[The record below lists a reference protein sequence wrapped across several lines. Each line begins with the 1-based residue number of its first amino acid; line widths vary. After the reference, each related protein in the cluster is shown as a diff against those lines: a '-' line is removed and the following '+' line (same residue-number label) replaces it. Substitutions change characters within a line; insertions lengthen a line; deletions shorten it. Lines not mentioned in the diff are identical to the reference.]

1 MNANPHRETIRRW
14 QRRLGQDLRVLRK
27 LFPWRVGLAL
37 VAGITTTA
45 TIFQQAYLNVY
56 NLATAEFSYVKAVY
70 AVLNMATFQVSFADM
85 PPGPKLDL
93 FFILIPVVGIP
104 LLLIFG
110 ANLLHVLRVFF
121 VRRERGQT
129 WQRALAATVASPI
142 VVCGLGRVG
151 YRVACEL
158 LDMSRPV
165 VGLDKASSPLIQS
178 LIDRGLPVIL
188 GDVSNQDVL
197 INAGVKRAPTVI
209 VCTHDDLANI
219 EAAFHIRR
227 LNKDAHIVLRLF
239 EDEIADDI
247 RGQFQVE
254 TILSRSAIA
263 AQAFAHAALGVAVL
277 ESFQVDGATYVLA
290 QIPIAS
296 ASPLRDQSLGT
307 IARTNQATIVCL
319 YRDGRLSVEPAPDI
333 VLDAGDKLFLF
344 TDVERLAL
352 LSDTGRSSAGTAQQE
367 KPVLVCGLGHT
378 GYRVVKALRAL
389 GRPVVALDFEP
400 SRLAD
405 QLVDMQVDVFYGD
418 CRRTAIL
425 EEAGILSAEAIILC
439 TEDDM
444 ANFETALRA
453 RDIAPGVRVIMRI
466 FEEPLGTQLQQAFD
480 IDAVY
485 STSAL
490 AAPVFVAAALNMH
503 LAQSVTLGDQVY
515 LIARMTIGTL
525 SGLSRDPI
533 DLLNQ
538 QSDLTV
544 LLHKR
549 GNSVLIPPNPR
560 AYLGAD
566 DEIVI
571 LATRQRLRE
580 IDVRN
585 RGAHNVVQMAATS

>member
-1 MNANPHRETIRRW
+1 MNPNHHRETLTRW

-37 VAGITTTA
+37 VAGIAATA
-45 TIFQQAYLNVY
+45 YVFQQAYLSAY
-56 NLATAEFSYVKAVY
+56 NLVATEFSYIKAVY
-70 AVLNMATFQVSFADM
+70 AILNMATFQVSFSDI
-85 PPGPKLDL
+85 PHGPKLDL
-93 FFILIPVVGIP
+93 FFILVPVVGIP

-110 ANLLHVLRVFF
+110 ANLLHVVRVFF
-121 VRRERGQT
+121 VRRERGQA
-129 WQRALAATVASPI
+129 WQRALATTVASPI

-151 YRVACEL
+151 YRVAGEL
-158 LDMSRPV
+158 LDMRRPV
-165 VGLDKASSPLIQS
+165 VGLDKADSPLIQS
-178 LIDRGLPVIL
+178 LMDRGLPVIL
-188 GDVSNQDVL
+188 GDVRNQDVL
-197 INAGVKRAPTVI
+197 IGAGVKRAPTVI

-219 EAAFHIRR
+219 EAAFHVHR

-247 RGQFQVE
+247 RGRFQVE

-290 QIPIAS
+290 EVPISS
-296 ASPLRDQSLGT
+296 ASPLRSQSLGT
-307 IARTNQATIVCL
+307 IARANQATIVCL
-319 YRDGRLSVEPAPDI
+319 YRDGRLLLEPAPDTI
-333 VLDAGDKLFLF
+333 LDTGDELFLF

-352 LSDTGRSSAGTAQQE
+352 LSDTVRPSAGAAQQE

-378 GYRVVKALRAL
+378 GYRVVKALRTL

-400 SRLAD
+400 GRLAER
-405 QLVDMQVDVFYGD
+405 LEEMQVDVFYGD
-418 CRRTAIL
+418 FRRTTIL
-425 EEAGILSAEAIILC
+425 EEAGIRSAEAIILC
-439 TEDDM
+439 TEDGM

-453 RDIAPGVRVIMRI
+453 RESAPGVRVIMRI

-490 AAPVFVAAALNMH
+490 AAPAFVAAALKIH
-503 LAQSVTLGDQVY
+503 LTQSVTLGDQVY
-515 LIARMTIGTL
+515 LIARMTIETL
-525 SGLSRDPI
+525 SDLSRQPI
-533 DLLNQ
+533 DRLNQ
-538 QSDLTV
+538 QNDLTV

-549 GNSVLIPPNPR
+549 GNEVLIPPDSRVYLR
-560 AYLGAD
+560 AE

-580 IDVRN
+580 IDLRN
-585 RGAHNVVQMAATS
+585 RGNWNP

>member
-1 MNANPHRETIRRW
+1 MNPNHHRETLTRW

-37 VAGITTTA
+37 VAGIAATA
-45 TIFQQAYLNVY
+45 YVFQQAYLSAY
-56 NLATAEFSYVKAVY
+56 NLVATEFSYIKAVY
-70 AVLNMATFQVSFADM
+70 AILNMATFQVSFSDI
-85 PPGPKLDL
+85 PHGPKLDL
-93 FFILIPVVGIP
+93 FFILVPVVGIP

-110 ANLLHVLRVFF
+110 ANLLHVVRVFF
-121 VRRERGQT
+121 VRRERGQA
-129 WQRALAATVASPI
+129 WQRALATTVASPI

-151 YRVACEL
+151 YRVAGEL
-158 LDMSRPV
+158 LDMRRPV
-165 VGLDKASSPLIQS
+165 VGLDKADSPLIQS
-178 LIDRGLPVIL
+178 LMDRGLPVIL
-188 GDVSNQDVL
+188 GDVRNQDVL
-197 INAGVKRAPTVI
+197 IGAGVKRAPTVI

-219 EAAFHIRR
+219 EAAFHVHR

-247 RGQFQVE
+247 RGRFQVE

-290 QIPIAS
+290 EVPISS
-296 ASPLRDQSLGT
+296 ASPLRSQSLGT
-307 IARTNQATIVCL
+307 IARANQATIVCL
-319 YRDGRLSVEPAPDI
+319 YRDGRLLLEPAPDTI
-333 VLDAGDKLFLF
+333 LDTGDELFLF

-352 LSDTGRSSAGTAQQE
+352 LSDT
-367 KPVLVCGLGHT
+367 
-378 GYRVVKALRAL
+378 LRTL

-400 SRLAD
+400 GRLAER
-405 QLVDMQVDVFYGD
+405 LEEMQVDVFYGD
-418 CRRTAIL
+418 FRRTTIL
-425 EEAGILSAEAIILC
+425 EEAGIRSAEAIILC
-439 TEDDM
+439 TEDGM

-453 RDIAPGVRVIMRI
+453 RESAPGVRVIMRI

-490 AAPVFVAAALNMH
+490 AAPAFVAAALKIH
-503 LAQSVTLGDQVY
+503 LTQSVTLGDQVY
-515 LIARMTIGTL
+515 LIARMTIETL
-525 SGLSRDPI
+525 SDLSRQPI
-533 DLLNQ
+533 DRLNQ
-538 QSDLTV
+538 QNDLTV

-549 GNSVLIPPNPR
+549 GNEVLIPPDSRVYLR
-560 AYLGAD
+560 AE

-580 IDVRN
+580 IDLRN
-585 RGAHNVVQMAATS
+585 RGNWNP

>member
-1 MNANPHRETIRRW
+1 MNPNHHRETVRRW
-14 QRRLGQDLRVLRK
+14 QRRLGQDLRVLQK
-27 LFPWRVGLAL
+27 LFPWRVGLVLA
-37 VAGITTTA
+37 AGIAATA
-45 TIFQQAYLNVY
+45 YIFQQAYLSAY
-56 NLATAEFSYVKAVY
+56 NLATAEFSYIKAVY
-70 AVLNMATFQVSFADM
+70 AILNMATFQVSFADM

-151 YRVACEL
+151 YRVASEL
-158 LDMSRPV
+158 LDMNRPV
-165 VGLDKASSPLIQS
+165 VGLDKAGSPLIRS

-188 GDVSNQDVL
+188 GDVRNQDVL
-197 INAGVKRAPTVI
+197 IHAGVKRAPTVI

-219 EAAFHIRR
+219 EAAFHVHR

-247 RGQFQVE
+247 RSHFQVQ

-277 ESFQVDGATYVLA
+277 ESFQVDGAIYVLA
-290 QIPIAS
+290 QVPISS

-319 YRDGRLSVEPAPDI
+319 YRNGRLSVEPAPDI
-333 VLDAGDKLFLF
+333 VLDAGDELFLF

-352 LSDTGRSSAGTAQQE
+352 LSETVRPSEGVAQQK

-400 SRLAD
+400 SRLAE
-405 QLVDMQVDVFYGD
+405 QLGEMQVDVFYGD
-418 CRRTAIL
+418 FRRTAIL
-425 EEAGILSAEAIILC
+425 EEAGILSAEAIVLC

-453 RDIAPGVRVIMRI
+453 RESAPGIRVIVRI

-490 AAPVFVAAALNMH
+490 AAPAFVAAALNIH
-503 LAQSVTLGDQVY
+503 LTQSVTLGDQVY

-525 SGLSRDPI
+525 SDLSHDPI
-533 DLLNQ
+533 DLLDQ
-538 QSDLTV
+538 QSDLTI
-544 LLHKR
+544 LLHKH
-549 GNSVLIPPNPR
+549 GNDVLIPPDPR
-560 AYLGAD
+560 AYLRAG
-566 DEIVI
+566 DEIVM

-580 IDVRN
+580 IDLRN
-585 RGAHNVVQMAATS
+585 RGTKNVVQPAATS